1 MSRRP
6 RRSTRGR
13 FNSSTT
19 STPSSPSPTFGC
31 CQRRSGTWRK
41 RKTLRCGGGGREAKS
56 FYASRLV
63 FFSSCARRPPT
74 PPPPT
79 PQLTSPVTVN
89 WAALDTSLLAR
100 FWRARPAERARA
112 AAVCDRVLV
121 YHRGVK
127 TLTAS
132 GRFIDDKIDLLVQY
146 LIVAP
151 LASLAGGLRRRAR
164 RGAAAP
170 DAALALQQAVTGSA
184 AAPETATVTAAATAA
199 AEAADA
205 AALGHNAAQ
214 TVRRVA
220 LRSALPTA
228 WSVLKAL
235 PAKHTIK
242 EPAYK
247 DMVVLYRRV
256 VPDEQVGRGGGGV
269 AAAATAAGTRKEHG
283 LGRLTPPTVH
293 APRCAR
299 PKRSPSGTTT
309 RRPRGATST
318 SSASS
323 TFRRRTSK
331 WSSPTKRSGS
341 NHSS

>member
-1 MSRRP
+1 M
-6 RRSTRGR
+6 
-13 FNSSTT
+13 
-19 STPSSPSPTFGC
+19 SPSVATDTHCPYCSLQCGMSVVAGDRPATLTPQEDFPTNRGGLCSKGWTAAELLDHPHRLLTPLVREVPGDRSSALRPASWDEALGRVAAAIIGAQERYGNDGVGC
-31 CQRRSGTWRK
+31 F
-41 RKTLRCGGGGREAKS
+41 GGGGLTNEKA
-56 FYASRLV
+56 YA
-63 FFSSCARRPPT
+63 FGKFA
-74 PPPPT
+74 
-79 PQLTSPVTVN
+79 
-89 WAALDTSLLAR
+89 
-100 FWRARPAERARA
+100 
-112 AAVCDRVLV
+112 
-121 YHRGVK
+121 
-127 TLTAS
+127 
-132 GRFIDDKIDLLVQY
+132 
-146 LIVAP
+146 
-151 LASLAGGLRRRAR
+151 
-164 RGAAAP
+164 
-170 DAALALQQAVTGSA
+170 
-184 AAPETATVTAAATAA
+184 
-199 AEAADA
+199 
-205 AALGHNAAQ
+205 
-214 TVRRVA
+214 RVA